1 MKKHI
6 LGWVFW
12 QKSTDVVL
20 GFFQKP
26 DDHSQY
32 SSFDS
37 SSMEYL
43 FESVHKMDFF
53 QFISLPKNMGKLA
66 VFTRSEYFR
75 NTFQSL
81 ILVLY
86 PKS

>member
-1 MKKHI
+1 
-6 LGWVFW
+6 
-12 QKSTDVVL
+12 
-20 GFFQKP
+20 
-26 DDHSQY
+26 
-32 SSFDS
+32 
-37 SSMEYL
+37 MEYL

-75 NTFQSL
+75 KTFQSL